1 MKILVAIDP
10 SPHAREAIRFVKS
23 VVWPKGT
30 EIFLLHVIELK
41 NAGLIS
47 PSGGP
52 SSWDRVI
59 SHARGK
65 LFTEAQQFLEQT
77 KQDLQGQNALSIK
90 TVVEEGLP
98 GAEILKAAEDYQVDL
113 VILGTRGLSKIKR
126 FLLGSTS
133 EWVMRDAPCSVLL
146 VREKLSMVTMGKS
159 GAKIILAT
167 DGSSGAGETVG
178 MLSLLTCKTPPK
190 VTVAHVVA
198 RPAYLEGWYWGK
210 GKAEFQQLAKQLLET
225 ARENGADHLEE
236 ISQRV
241 KELNMKVDP
250 VLRTGDPAEEILK
263 LAERL
268 NVKLIMVGSKGFKD
282 GKPIPLGGI
291 VKKIARHA
299 HCSVWLTR
307 PGRSE
312 KKDKSVP
319 TPGLQDRTSRE
330 TTIKSQVFL

>member
-23 VVWPKGT
+23 VVWPQKT
-30 EIFLLHVIELK
+30 EIFLMHVIELK
-41 NAGLIS
+41 HAAPFS
-47 PSGGP
+47 PSDGP

-59 SHARGK
+59 SQARGK
-65 LFTEAQQFLEQT
+65 LLTEARNFLEQT
-77 KQDLQGQNALSIK
+77 KQDMNGQNSLTIK
-90 TVVEEGLP
+90 AIVEEGLP
-98 GAEILKAAEDYQVDL
+98 GAEILQAAENYQVDL

-146 VREKLSMVTMGKS
+146 VREKLRMVTMGKTA
-159 GAKIILAT
+159 GKIILAT
-167 DGSSGAGETVG
+167 DGSSEAFHTVR
-178 MLSLLTCKTPPK
+178 MLGLLTCKTPPK
-190 VTVAHVVA
+190 VTVAHVVG

-210 GKAEFQQLAKQLLET
+210 GKAEFQQLAEKLLEK
-225 ARENGADHLEE
+225 ARENGVGHLEE

-241 KELNMKVDP
+241 KKLNMKADP
-250 VLRTGDPAEEILK
+250 IIRTGDPAEEILK
-263 LAERL
+263 IAEKTKA
-268 NVKLIMVGSKGFKD
+268 KLIMVGSKGFKN

-307 PGRSE
+307 PG
-312 KKDKSVP
+312 KSK
-319 TPGLQDRTSRE
+319 TGE
-330 TTIKSQVFL
+330 